1 MIRSGR
7 DKFIDDLLRD
17 AVWNLL
23 SNAIK
28 FTPSGGEIVIRLE
41 QDGSAAVM
49 YGRILRTLRESK
61 GRAEAGVARSVG
73 ISPAHLARLEAN
85 QRGLYVE
92 DFAAIEDEIVVAE
105 PPAGFEIV
113 DDEVYR
119 AQTPRLRQPPR
130 VLLCGASQDESKAVD
145 VGYGAAAHAR
155 WFHQRFDFI
164 RVSPWAPS
172 REEPLDSV
180 QEFHVGLTT
189 GEMTRLMHSCDV
201 IIAPEE
207 RFSLSTAEAFAAGLP
222 AAMSARSAVDLGDK
236 LIEILGDAELRE
248 RVSARGREIAEQWRT
263 AKVGPRLEAHFGA
276 PAGGR
281 GRPLS

>member
-1 MIRSGR
+1 MRITYLLEDTPISGR
-7 DKFIDDLLRD
+7 VRTALAQAD
-17 AVWNLL
+17 ALIARGHRV
-23 SNAIK
+23 
-28 FTPSGGEIVIRLE
+28 
-41 QDGSAAVM
+41 
-49 YGRILRTLRESK
+49 RIATK
-61 GRAEAGVARSVG
+61 GAPVTWRASRAEW
-73 ISPAHLARLEAN
+73 
-85 QRGLYVE
+85 LYVD

-248 RVSARGREIAEQWRT
+248 RASARGREIAEQWRA
-263 AKVGPRLEAHFGA
+263 AKVGERLEEHFA
-276 PAGGR
+276 
-281 GRPLS
+281 SSS